1 LTPEFPKV
9 KAPALVVW
17 GLDDRA
23 GALDVGLLMLRT
35 FQDAQMHIFS
45 RCGHWAQVEH
55 SDDFNRLVLNFFQ
68 KH

>member
-1 LTPEFPKV
+1 
-9 KAPALVVW
+9 
-17 GLDDRA
+17 
-23 GALDVGLLMLRT
+23 MLRT

-55 SDDFNRLVLNFFQ
+55 SDDFNDLVLDFFR